1 VFTYGAPIKIF
12 VGSFKNKKNI
22 MGQKVHPLGFRI
34 GVTQT
39 HRSQWFAKP
48 KDYSQ
53 LVEEDLIIR
62 EYVNR
67 NLSDAGI
74 SRINISRQVDRI
86 EIEFFTARPRAL
98 VGAKGET
105 LTKVREAI
113 KAKLPERRNLALYV
127 TKIQQPEID
136 AVCIADNIALQLEKR
151 TPFRRTIRQSILR
164 AKKAGA
170 AGIKVQIAGR
180 LNGAEIAR
188 SEWARDGRVP
198 LHTIRADIDY
208 ATARAQTIYGIL
220 GIKVWVCKGEK
231 KC

>member
-1 VFTYGAPIKIF
+1 
-12 VGSFKNKKNI
+12 
-22 MGQKVHPLGFRI
+22 MGQKVHPIGFRI

-48 KDYSQ
+48 KDYAK
-53 LVEEDLIIR
+53 LVEEDLVIR
-62 EYVNR
+62 EFVER
-67 NLSDAGI
+67 RLPDAGI
-74 SRINISRQVDRI
+74 SRLNISRQVDRI

-105 LTKVREAI
+105 LTQLRDEI
-113 KAKLPERRNLALYV
+113 KAKLPDTRNVALYV
-127 TKIQQPEID
+127 TKTQQPEMEAI
-136 AVCIADNIALQLEKR
+136 CIAENIAEQLEKR
-151 TPFRRTIRQSILR
+151 TPFRRTMRQAIMR
-164 AKKAGA
+164 ARKAGA
-170 AGIKVQIAGR
+170 EGIKVQISGR

-188 SEWARDGRVP
+188 HEWAREGRVP

-231 KC
+231 

>member
-1 VFTYGAPIKIF
+1 
-12 VGSFKNKKNI
+12 

-48 KDYSQ
+48 KDYAK
-53 LVEEDLIIR
+53 LVEEDLLIR
-62 EYVNR
+62 EFVER
-67 NLSDAGI
+67 RLPEAGI
-74 SRINISRQVDRI
+74 SRVNISRQVDRI

-105 LTKVREAI
+105 LTQLRDEI
-113 KAKLPERRNLALYV
+113 KAKLPETRNVALYV
-127 TKIQQPEID
+127 TKTQQPEMEAI
-136 AVCIADNIALQLEKR
+136 CIAENIAEQLEKR
-151 TPFRRTIRQSILR
+151 TPFRRTMRQAIMR
-164 AKKAGA
+164 ARKAGA
-170 AGIKVQIAGR
+170 DGIKVQISGR

-188 SEWARDGRVP
+188 HEWAREGRVP

-208 ATARAQTIYGIL
+208 ATARAQTLYGIL

-231 KC
+231 SC

>member
-1 VFTYGAPIKIF
+1 
-12 VGSFKNKKNI
+12 

-48 KDYSQ
+48 NEYAT
-53 LVEEDLIIR
+53 LVEEDLMIR
-62 EYVNR
+62 EYVAKT
-67 NLSDAGI
+67 LADAGI
-74 SRINISRQVDRI
+74 SRLNISRQVDRV
-86 EIEFFTARPRAL
+86 EVEFFTARPRAL

-105 LTKVREAI
+105 LKQVREAL
-113 KAKLPERRNLALYV
+113 KRKLPASRNLALYV
-127 TKIQQPEID
+127 TKTEQPEMD
-136 AVCIADNIALQLEKR
+136 AVCIAENIAVQLEKR
-151 TPFRRTIRQSILR
+151 VPFRRTIRQAISR

-170 AGIKVQIAGR
+170 AGVKVQIAGR

-198 LHTIRADIDY
+198 LHTLRADIDY

>member
-1 VFTYGAPIKIF
+1 
-12 VGSFKNKKNI
+12 
-22 MGQKVHPLGFRI
+22 MGQKVHPIGFRI

-48 KDYSQ
+48 KDYAK
-53 LVEEDLIIR
+53 LVEEDLLIR
-62 EYVNR
+62 EFAESR
-67 NLSDAGI
+67 LPDAGI

-105 LTKVREAI
+105 LTQLRDEI
-113 KAKLPERRNLALYV
+113 KAKLPDTRNVALYV
-127 TKIQQPEID
+127 TKTQQPEMEAI
-136 AVCIADNIALQLEKR
+136 CIAENIAEQLEKR
-151 TPFRRTIRQSILR
+151 TPFRRTMRQAIMR
-164 AKKAGA
+164 ARKAGA
-170 AGIKVQIAGR
+170 EGIKIQISGR

-188 SEWARDGRVP
+188 HEWAREGRVP

-231 KC
+231 SC